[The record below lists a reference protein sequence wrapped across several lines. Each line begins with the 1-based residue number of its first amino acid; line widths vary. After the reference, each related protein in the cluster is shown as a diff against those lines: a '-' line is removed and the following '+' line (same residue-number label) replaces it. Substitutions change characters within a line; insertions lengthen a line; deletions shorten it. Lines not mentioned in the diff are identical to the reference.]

1 MLKKIF
7 LSTISFF
14 LLTFCT
20 LVYADSQTEGIEEVV
35 VTGSYIKGSPT
46 DGSSP
51 VEILDRSKINA
62 MGASTIADVTANI
75 SVNSG
80 SENNADAFT
89 QGATQGTSNINL
101 RGLGLSSTLVLVD
114 GRRHTISGVTA
125 NDGSVF
131 VNTASI
137 PLVALDRVEVLKE
150 GAASI
155 YGSDAVAGVVN
166 YIFRRDFEGF
176 EAEISQQETDLASQK
191 DRRASFIFGLQKE
204 DNNFIFAASFLD
216 RSPLAGSDFNPSL
229 APLGVSGLGTSFL
242 LFGPSNVSSGPY
254 SGTYSKYENVA
265 DPNCEENKGI
275 LIPQASGQRCGFFY
289 GGRFNI
295 VNDEDHRS
303 IYSSYQSEISSNLKF
318 NLDILSSLIEVND
331 NPQSPSYPALSYLSP
346 SNAIMPGKGANPF
359 GVPVLWIGRPL
370 ASAFPSPLAPRESDT
385 TRISVGL
392 SGLMKNGFDWNLQ
405 FTNSTEENYAQQ
417 PDTSTSRF
425 SDAINGIGGVNR
437 NETWSLVDP
446 TSNSQSLIDY
456 ISTSQ
461 ETYIETDLSV
471 LDFLSTGQINSINL
485 AYGAQFREEEYVLT
499 RDSDSIAEFD
509 LAGNITKP
517 ANLLFLGGGLE
528 SSKTRDTSALFVE
541 GSYAPIESFEVK
553 AALRYEDLESDSTVN
568 PKVSFRYQSSEA
580 LILRASLSTSF
591 REASLAQLSS
601 SNIGLQGI
609 QDYDQNGNAKGGT
622 AFIRIAQ
629 KNNPN
634 LKPEESDNLNMG
646 VIWRPTDE
654 LEMKLDYWAIDYTDV
669 ITIESAQ
676 GKVLANPLGDPD
688 VKRTTDGTLVGVT
701 TNYFNAA
708 SVDTNGVDFEI
719 SYANDVSIGQLD
731 LGLNVM
737 HILKYEIPSASGA
750 KDVVGQFNFDNF
762 ARPMPETKIVISA
775 MLSRGNH
782 LLAGYGRYV
791 SSYETSR
798 PISASASTQGFTKD
812 IDSFLT
818 LDLQY
823 NYLFDLSAYDM
834 QFTLGLKNVF
844 DAEAPKVYDAA
855 NWSYDSK
862 HHDPRGRMVFLGLK
876 IKR

>member
-1 MLKKIF
+1 MLIRILLSVCSF
-7 LSTISFF
+7 LLITLSFF
-14 LLTFCT
+14 SF
-20 LVYADSQTEGIEEVV
+20 ADNQTENIEEIV
-35 VTGSYIKGSPT
+35 VTGSYIKGSLT

-51 VEILDRSKINA
+51 VEIIDRSEMNA
-62 MGASTIADVTANI
+62 MGALTIADITANI
-75 SVNSG
+75 AVNSG
-80 SENNADAFT
+80 SENSADAFT
-89 QGATQGTSNINL
+89 QGSTQGTSNINL

-137 PLVALDRVEVLKE
+137 PVAALDRVEILKE

-155 YGSDAVAGVVN
+155 YGSDAIAGVVN

-191 DRRASFIFGLQKE
+191 DRRASFTYGIQKE
-204 DNNFIFAASFLD
+204 DNNFVISVSLLE
-216 RSPLAGSDFNPSL
+216 RSPLAGSAFNPSL

-242 LFGPSNVSSGPY
+242 LFGPSTVSSGPY
-254 SGTYSKYENVA
+254 AGVYSAYENVA
-265 DPNCEENKGI
+265 DPNCEDNKGI
-275 LIPQASGQRCGFFY
+275 LIPQPSGNRCGFFY
-289 GGRFNI
+289 GGRFNVI
-295 VNDEDHRS
+295 NDEDHRS
-303 IYSSYQSEISSNLKF
+303 VYSSFQSNISLNLKF
-318 NLDILSSLIEVND
+318 NLDFLSSVIEVHD

-346 SNAIMPGKGANPF
+346 SNAILPGRGGNPF
-359 GVPVLWIGRPL
+359 GVPVLWLGRPL

-392 SGLMKNGFDWNLQ
+392 SGLINNSFDWSFQ
-405 FTNSTEENYAQQ
+405 VTNSKEENYVEQ

-425 SDAINGIGGVNR
+425 SDAINGFGGSNQ

-461 ETYIETDLSV
+461 KTFIETELTV

-485 AYGAQFREEEYVLT
+485 ALGAQLRQEEYLLS
-499 RDSDSIAEFD
+499 RDLNSIAEFD

-517 ANLLFLGGGLE
+517 ADLLFLGGGLE
-528 SSKTRDTSALFVE
+528 SSKSRDTSALF
-541 GSYAPIESFEVK
+541 IEASFIPSDFLEVK
-553 AALRYEDLESDSTVN
+553 SALRFEDLESDSSIN
-568 PKVSFRYQSSEA
+568 PKISFRYQPYESI
-580 LILRASLSTSF
+580 ILRASFSTSF

-609 QDYDQNGNAKGGT
+609 QDYDLNGKAKGGST
-622 AFIRIAQ
+622 FIRIAQ

-634 LKPEESDNLNMG
+634 LKPEESDNLNIG
-646 VIWRPTDE
+646 IIWKPLKK
-654 LEMKLDYWAIDYTDV
+654 LEMKLDFWAINYTDV

-676 GKVLANPLGDPD
+676 GKVLMNPLSDPD
-688 VKRTTDGTLVGVT
+688 VKRTSDGTLTGVT

-708 SVDTNGVDFEI
+708 SVDTNGFDFEASYEKVI
-719 SYANDVSIGQLD
+719 SAGQLKFN
-731 LGLNVM
+731 LNVM
-737 HILKYEIPSASGA
+737 HTLKYEIPSAAGS

-762 ARPMPETKIVISA
+762 ARSMPETKIVFST
-775 MLSRGNH
+775 MLTKGNH
-782 LLAGYGRYV
+782 FLAGFGRFI

-798 PISASASTQGFTKD
+798 PISASASAQGFTKD
-812 IDSFLT
+812 IDSFFT
-818 LDLQY
+818 VDLQY
-823 NYLFDLSAYDM
+823 NYAFNLSNNDM
-834 QFTLGLKNVF
+834 QFTLGLKNILDE
-844 DAEAPKVYDAA
+844 DAPRVYDAA

-862 HHDPRGRMVFLGLK
+862 HHDPRGRMFFLGLK
-876 IKR
+876 LMR

>member
-1 MLKKIF
+1 M
-7 LSTISFF
+7 
-14 LLTFCT
+14 
-20 LVYADSQTEGIEEVV
+20 
-35 VTGSYIKGSPT
+35 
-46 DGSSP
+46 
-51 VEILDRSKINA
+51 
-62 MGASTIADVTANI
+62 
-75 SVNSG
+75 
-80 SENNADAFT
+80 
-89 QGATQGTSNINL
+89 
-101 RGLGLSSTLVLVD
+101 
-114 GRRHTISGVTA
+114 
-125 NDGSVF
+125 ND
-131 VNTASI
+131 
-137 PLVALDRVEVLKE
+137 
-150 GAASI
+150 
-155 YGSDAVAGVVN
+155 
-166 YIFRRDFEGF
+166 
-176 EAEISQQETDLASQK
+176 
-191 DRRASFIFGLQKE
+191 
-204 DNNFIFAASFLD
+204 
-216 RSPLAGSDFNPSL
+216 
-229 APLGVSGLGTSFL
+229 
-242 LFGPSNVSSGPY
+242 
-254 SGTYSKYENVA
+254 
-265 DPNCEENKGI
+265 
-275 LIPQASGQRCGFFY
+275 
-289 GGRFNI
+289 
-295 VNDEDHRS
+295 
-303 IYSSYQSEISSNLKF
+303 
-318 NLDILSSLIEVND
+318 
-331 NPQSPSYPALSYLSP
+331 
-346 SNAIMPGKGANPF
+346 
-359 GVPVLWIGRPL
+359 
-370 ASAFPSPLAPRESDT
+370 
-385 TRISVGL
+385 
-392 SGLMKNGFDWNLQ
+392 
-405 FTNSTEENYAQQ
+405 
-417 PDTSTSRF
+417 
-425 SDAINGIGGVNR
+425 
-437 NETWSLVDP
+437 
-446 TSNSQSLIDY
+446 
-456 ISTSQ
+456 
-461 ETYIETDLSV
+461 SV

-485 AYGAQFREEEYVLT
+485 AYGAQFRKEEYVLT

-541 GSYAPIESFEVK
+541 GSYAPNESFEVK

-646 VIWRPTDE
+646 VIWRPLDE

-688 VKRTTDGTLVGVT
+688 VKRTTGGTLVGVT

-762 ARPMPETKIVISA
+762 ARPMPETKTVISA

-782 LLAGYGRYV
+782 ILAGYGRYI

-834 QFTLGLKNVF
+834 KFTLGLKNVF
-844 DAEAPKVYDAA
+844 DEKIPKVYDAA

>member
-1 MLKKIF
+1 MFKKI
-7 LSTISFF
+7 LLYIVSLLI
-14 LLTFCT
+14 LTFSI
-20 LVYADSQTEGIEEVV
+20 LVHANSQTDSIEEVV

-51 VEILDRSKINA
+51 VEILDRSEINA
-62 MGASTIADVTANI
+62 MGASTIADITANI
-75 SVNSG
+75 AVNSG

-89 QGATQGTSNINL
+89 QGSTQGTSNINL

-191 DRRASFIFGLQKE
+191 DRRASVIYGFEEE
-204 DNNFIFAASFLD
+204 DTNFIVALSHLD
-216 RSPLAGSDFNPSL
+216 RTPLAGSNFNPSL

-242 LFGPSNVSSGPY
+242 LFGPSSVSSGPY
-254 SGTYSKYENVA
+254 AGTYSIYENVP
-265 DPNCEENKGI
+265 DPNCEGNKGI
-275 LIPQASGQRCGFFY
+275 LIPQGSGQRCGFFY

-295 VNDEDHRS
+295 VNDEEHRS
-303 IYSSYQSEISSNLKF
+303 IYSSFQSQVSSNLTF
-318 NLDILSSLIEVND
+318 NLDILSSQIEVKD

-346 SNAIMPGKGANPF
+346 SNAILPGKGGNPF

-370 ASAFPSPLAPRESDT
+370 ASAFPSPLAPRESET
-385 TRISVGL
+385 TRISFGL
-392 SGLMKNGFDWNLQ
+392 SGLFSNGFNWNLQ
-405 FTNSTEENYAQQ
+405 LTNSSEKNYVEQ

-425 SDAINGIGGVNR
+425 SDAINGIGGVNG

-446 TSNSQSLIDY
+446 ISNSQSLIDY

-461 ETYIETDLSV
+461 KTYIETDLTV
-471 LDFLSTGQINSINL
+471 LDFLSTGQISSINL
-485 AYGAQFREEEYVLT
+485 ALGVQLREEEYVLS
-499 RDSDSIAEFD
+499 RDLNSIAEFD
-509 LAGNITKP
+509 ADGNITKP

-528 SSKTRDTSALFVE
+528 SSKSRDTSAFFIE
-541 GSYAPIESFEVK
+541 ASYSPSESFELK
-553 AALRYEDLESDSTVN
+553 GALRYEDLESDSSVN
-568 PKVSFRYQSSEA
+568 PKISLRYQSSDS

-609 QDYDQNGNAKGGT
+609 QDYDASGNAKGGT

-629 KNNPN
+629 KNNPD

-646 VIWRPTDE
+646 VIWRPNNQ
-654 LEMKLDYWAIDYTDV
+654 LEIKLDYWAIDYKDV

-676 GKVLANPLGDPD
+676 GKVLTNPLGDPD
-688 VKRTTDGTLVGVT
+688 VKRTTGGTLVGVT

-708 SVDTNGVDFEI
+708 SVDTNGFDFEA
-719 SYANDVSIGQLD
+719 SYMIDSSMGELD
-731 LGLNVM
+731 FGLNIM
-737 HILKYEIPSASGA
+737 HMLKYEIPAGSGS

-762 ARPMPETKIVISA
+762 ARSMPETKMV
-775 MLSRGNH
+775 LSSILTKGNH
-782 LLAGYGRYV
+782 ILAGYGRFV

-798 PISASASTQGFTKD
+798 PISASAASQGFTKN
-812 IDSFLT
+812 IDSFFT

-823 NYLFDLSAYDM
+823 NYLFDLSDYDM
-834 QFTLGLKNVF
+834 QFTLGVKNIF
-844 DAEAPKVYDAA
+844 DEEAPRVYDAA

-862 HHDPRGRMVFLGLK
+862 HHDPRGRITFLGLK
-876 IKR
+876 IMR